1 MFKYPLAVTIDTNI
15 FDAAKFDLCDT
26 SPLKTLENYVK
37 NGKIKVVLSDIV
49 VRESKRHIADQVKKI
64 CGIMRKA
71 RAAALEESTE
81 HLIRTIGL
89 GEILRIVTNK
99 DELISKGEKM
109 FDDFL
114 RTINTEILGA
124 DLIDVGLVLGDYF
137 ETKPPFENSEK
148 KKSEFPDAFIAEQI
162 RKRFGET
169 EEVVIISNDKG
180 FIRACGESENH
191 LFFSSLGKLYN
202 AISKEDAAYDETMA
216 VIKDLQL
223 RISAAVKEYIKDN
236 ENIDVHGL
244 SYDKDGIESGYDYNE
259 FYLHGISDVTFSVH
273 SVDEI
278 SDNISIVTLSC
289 KADIS
294 ADCYYEDYANA
305 PWDPEE
311 KEYVFVDTIK
321 MREEH
326 KARFGCRI
334 EIDRAE
340 KTFKV
345 FPFTVILGGDSR
357 RNRYEVEEHPVEDD
371 EEEIRDMDREALGFQ
386 ALGSYES
393 YLEDNLPDSHF
404 YADII
409 ARFEEINGLYRKYD
423 DCCISFD
430 DLLAE
435 LNTANPK
442 EIIKLIYERLLE
454 VSDIPHIAN
463 IENITDSEIEEIQA
477 WASAQYERASE
488 IADIDTLPDVIS
500 FGETIVIKGV
510 DGGKASLS
518 IGDNQISPDEGS
530 EEVIDICFSNGD
542 ENTTSGYIKL
552 TVGYLN
558 FDEDGGAADGIS
570 DEVEY
575 EYHDILKELDNFIYA
590 QNCLIEKDT
599 RIAEIISEAIKTNGD
614 NTENKKRGTQQPSSA
629 AAPRV
634 IFYSASESVMVN
646 CASSNAASV
655 MLCSL
660 WIVCSA
666 SGRISASISGSA
678 SEIAAIVLRRS
689 CLW

>member
-15 FDAAKFDLCDT
+15 FDAAKFNLGDASTLRI
-26 SPLKTLENYVK
+26 LENYVRR
-37 NGKIKVVLSDIV
+37 GKIKVVLSDIV
-49 VRESKRHIADQVKKI
+49 VRESKRHIAARVKEV
-64 CGIMRKA
+64 CGIVNTA
-71 RAAALEESTE
+71 RNSALKVYNE
-81 HLIRTIGL
+81 HLISSIGMN
-89 GEILRIVTNK
+89 EMFRIVESEDDIIAK
-99 DELISKGEKM
+99 EEKV

-114 RTINTEILGA
+114 CAIDAEILGT
-124 DLIDVGLVLGDYF
+124 DLIDINSVLSDYF
-137 ETKPPFENSEK
+137 GAKPPFEESGK
-148 KKSEFPDAFIAEQI
+148 KKSEFPDAFIAQQI
-162 RKRFGET
+162 RNRFGET
-169 EEVVIISNDKG
+169 ETVIIVSNDKG
-180 FIRACGESENH
+180 FIRACQESENC
-191 LFFSSLGKLYN
+191 LFFNSLGALYN
-202 AISKEDAAYDETMA
+202 AISKEDAAYDDTIA
-216 VIKDLQL
+216 VIKELQL
-223 RISAAVKEYIKDN
+223 RISAAVNEYIKDN
-236 ENIDVHGL
+236 ENIDVNGL

-289 KADIS
+289 KADIF

-454 VSDIPHIAN
+454 ASDIPHIAN

-477 WASAQYERASE
+477 WANAQYERASE

-558 FDEDGGAADGIS
+558 FDEDGGATDGLS
-570 DEVEY
+570 DDVEY
-575 EYHDILKELDNFIYA
+575 EYDDILKELDSFIDA
-590 QNCLIEKDT
+590 QKREVKKDT
-599 RIAEIISEAIKTNGD
+599 KIAEIISDVINAGID
-614 NTENKKRGTQQPSSA
+614 NT
-629 AAPRV
+629 
-634 IFYSASESVMVN
+634 
-646 CASSNAASV
+646 
-655 MLCSL
+655 
-660 WIVCSA
+660 
-666 SGRISASISGSA
+666 
-678 SEIAAIVLRRS
+678 
-689 CLW
+689 

>member
-15 FDAAKFDLCDT
+15 FDAAKFNLGDASTLRI
-26 SPLKTLENYVK
+26 LENYVRR
-37 NGKIKVVLSDIV
+37 GKIKVVLSDIV
-49 VRESKRHIADQVKKI
+49 VRESKRHIAARVKEV
-64 CGIMRKA
+64 CGIVNTA
-71 RAAALEESTE
+71 RNSALKVYNE
-81 HLIRTIGL
+81 HLISSIGMN
-89 GEILRIVTNK
+89 EMFRIVESEDDIIAK
-99 DELISKGEKM
+99 EEKV

-114 RTINTEILGA
+114 CAIDAEILGT
-124 DLIDVGLVLGDYF
+124 DLIDINSVLSDYF
-137 ETKPPFENSEK
+137 GAKPPFEESGK
-148 KKSEFPDAFIAEQI
+148 KKSEFPDAFIAQQI
-162 RKRFGET
+162 RNRFGET
-169 EEVVIISNDKG
+169 ETVIIVSNDKG
-180 FIRACGESENH
+180 FIRACQESENC
-191 LFFSSLGKLYN
+191 LFFNSLGALYN
-202 AISKEDAAYDETMA
+202 AISKEDAAYDDTIA
-216 VIKDLQL
+216 VIKELQL
-223 RISAAVKEYIKDN
+223 RISAAVNEYIKDN
-236 ENIDVHGL
+236 ENIDVNGL

-289 KADIS
+289 KADIF

-442 EIIKLIYERLLE
+442 EIIKLIYERLSE
-454 VSDIPHIAN
+454 ISDIPHIAN
-463 IENITDSEIEEIQA
+463 IENITDSDIEEIQA
-477 WASAQYERASE
+477 WANAQYERVSE
-488 IADIDTLPDVIS
+488 IADIGTLPDVMS

-510 DGGKASLS
+510 DGSKASLS

-558 FDEDGGAADGIS
+558 FDEDGGAADGLS
-570 DEVEY
+570 DDVEY
-575 EYHDILKELDNFIYA
+575 EYDDILKELDNFIYA

-614 NTENKKRGTQQPSSA
+614 NT
-629 AAPRV
+629 
-634 IFYSASESVMVN
+634 
-646 CASSNAASV
+646 
-655 MLCSL
+655 
-660 WIVCSA
+660 
-666 SGRISASISGSA
+666 
-678 SEIAAIVLRRS
+678 
-689 CLW
+689 

>member
-15 FDAAKFDLCDT
+15 FDAARFDLCDT
-26 SPLKTLENYVK
+26 STLKILENYVK
-37 NGKIKVVLSDIV
+37 SGKIKVVLSDIV

-71 RAAALEESTE
+71 RAAALEGSTE
-81 HLIRTIGL
+81 HLITTIGL
-89 GEILRIVTNK
+89 GEILRIVKNK
-99 DELISKGEKM
+99 DELISKGEEM

-114 RTINTEILGA
+114 RTINAEILGV
-124 DLIDVGLVLGDYF
+124 DLIDVGLILGDYF
-137 ETKPPFENSEK
+137 ETKPPFENGEK
-148 KKSEFPDAFIAEQI
+148 KKSEFPDAFIAQQI

-169 EEVVIISNDKG
+169 EKVVIVSNDKG
-180 FIRACGESENH
+180 FIRACGKSENH
-191 LFFSSLGKLYN
+191 RFFNSLGELYN

-216 VIKDLQL
+216 VIKELQL
-223 RISAAVKEYIKDN
+223 RISAAVNEYIKDN

-259 FYLHGISDVTFSVH
+259 FYLHSISDVTFSVH

-357 RNRYEVEEHPVEDD
+357 RNRYEVEEHPVE
-371 EEEIRDMDREALGFQ
+371 EEIRDMDREALGFQ

-404 YADII
+404 CADII
-409 ARFEEINGLYRKYD
+409 ERFEKINGLYRKYD

-430 DLLAE
+430 NLLAE

-454 VSDIPHIAN
+454 ISDIPHIAN
-463 IENITDSEIEEIQA
+463 IENITDSDIEEIQA
-477 WASAQYERASE
+477 WANAQYERVSE
-488 IADIDTLPDVIS
+488 IADIGTLPDVMS

-510 DGGKASLS
+510 DGSKASLS

-558 FDEDGGAADGIS
+558 FDEDGGATDGLS
-570 DEVEY
+570 DDVEY
-575 EYHDILKELDNFIYA
+575 EYDDILKELDSFIDA
-590 QNCLIEKDT
+590 QKREVKKDT
-599 RIAEIISEAIKTNGD
+599 KIAEIISDVINAGID
-614 NTENKKRGTQQPSSA
+614 NT
-629 AAPRV
+629 
-634 IFYSASESVMVN
+634 
-646 CASSNAASV
+646 
-655 MLCSL
+655 
-660 WIVCSA
+660 
-666 SGRISASISGSA
+666 
-678 SEIAAIVLRRS
+678 
-689 CLW
+689 

>member
-15 FDAAKFDLCDT
+15 FDAAKFNLGDASTLRI
-26 SPLKTLENYVK
+26 LENYVRR
-37 NGKIKVVLSDIV
+37 GKIKVVLSDIV
-49 VRESKRHIADQVKKI
+49 VRESKRHIAARVKEV
-64 CGIMRKA
+64 CGIVNTA
-71 RAAALEESTE
+71 RNSALKVYNE
-81 HLIRTIGL
+81 HLISSIGMN
-89 GEILRIVTNK
+89 EMFRIVESEDDIIAK
-99 DELISKGEKM
+99 EEKV

-114 RTINTEILGA
+114 CAIDAEILGT
-124 DLIDVGLVLGDYF
+124 DLIDINSVLSDYF
-137 ETKPPFENSEK
+137 GAKPPFEESGK
-148 KKSEFPDAFIAEQI
+148 KKSEFPDAFIAQQI
-162 RKRFGET
+162 RNRFGET
-169 EEVVIISNDKG
+169 ETVIIVSNDKG
-180 FIRACGESENH
+180 FIRACQESENC
-191 LFFSSLGKLYN
+191 LFFNSLGALYN
-202 AISKEDAAYDETMA
+202 AISKEDAAYDDTIA
-216 VIKDLQL
+216 VIKELQL
-223 RISAAVKEYIKDN
+223 RISAAVNEYIKDN
-236 ENIDVHGL
+236 ENIDVNGL

-289 KADIS
+289 KADIF

-477 WASAQYERASE
+477 WANAQYERASE

-530 EEVIDICFSNGD
+530 EEVIDICFSNRD

-614 NTENKKRGTQQPSSA
+614 NT
-629 AAPRV
+629 
-634 IFYSASESVMVN
+634 
-646 CASSNAASV
+646 
-655 MLCSL
+655 
-660 WIVCSA
+660 
-666 SGRISASISGSA
+666 
-678 SEIAAIVLRRS
+678 
-689 CLW
+689 

>member
-15 FDAAKFDLCDT
+15 FDAAKFNLGDASTLRI
-26 SPLKTLENYVK
+26 LENYVRR
-37 NGKIKVVLSDIV
+37 GKIKVVLSDIV
-49 VRESKRHIADQVKKI
+49 VRESKRHIAARVKEV
-64 CGIMRKA
+64 CGIVNTA
-71 RAAALEESTE
+71 RNSALKVYNE
-81 HLIRTIGL
+81 HLISSIGMN
-89 GEILRIVTNK
+89 EMFRIVESEDDIIAK
-99 DELISKGEKM
+99 EEKV

-114 RTINTEILGA
+114 CAIDAEILGT
-124 DLIDVGLVLGDYF
+124 DLIDINSVLSDYF
-137 ETKPPFENSEK
+137 GAKPPFEESGK
-148 KKSEFPDAFIAEQI
+148 KKSEFPDAFIAQQI
-162 RKRFGET
+162 RNRFGET
-169 EEVVIISNDKG
+169 ETVIIVSNDKG
-180 FIRACGESENH
+180 FIRACQESENC
-191 LFFSSLGKLYN
+191 LFFNSLGALYN
-202 AISKEDAAYDETMA
+202 AISKEDAAYDDTIA
-216 VIKDLQL
+216 VIKELQL
-223 RISAAVKEYIKDN
+223 RISAAVNEYIKDN
-236 ENIDVHGL
+236 ENIDVNGL

-289 KADIS
+289 KADIF

-477 WASAQYERASE
+477 WANAQYERASE

-510 DGGKASLS
+510 DGSKASLS

-614 NTENKKRGTQQPSSA
+614 NT
-629 AAPRV
+629 
-634 IFYSASESVMVN
+634 
-646 CASSNAASV
+646 
-655 MLCSL
+655 
-660 WIVCSA
+660 
-666 SGRISASISGSA
+666 
-678 SEIAAIVLRRS
+678 
-689 CLW
+689 

>member
-26 SPLKTLENYVK
+26 STLKTLENYVK
-37 NGKIKVVLSDIV
+37 SGKIKVVLSDIV

-71 RAAALEESTE
+71 RATALEGSTE
-81 HLIRTIGL
+81 HLINTIGL
-89 GEILRIVTNK
+89 GEILKIVTNK
-99 DELISKGEKM
+99 DELISKGEEM
-109 FDDFL
+109 FDGFL
-114 RTINTEILGA
+114 RTINAEILGA
-124 DLIDVGLVLGDYF
+124 DLIDVSLILGDYF
-137 ETKPPFENSEK
+137 GTKPPFENSEK
-148 KKSEFPDAFIAEQI
+148 KKSEFPDAFIAQQI

-169 EEVVIISNDKG
+169 EEVVIVSNDKG
-180 FIRACGESENH
+180 FIRACRESENH
-191 LFFSSLGKLYN
+191 LFFNSLGELYN

-216 VIKDLQL
+216 VIKELQL
-223 RISAAVKEYIKDN
+223 RISAAVKEYIKGN

-244 SYDKDGIESGYDYNE
+244 SYDKDGIESGYDYSE
-259 FYLHGISDVTFSVH
+259 VYLHSISDVTFSVH

-357 RNRYEVEEHPVEDD
+357 RNRYEVEEHLVEDD

-409 ARFEEINGLYRKYD
+409 ERFEKINGLYRKYD

-435 LNTANPK
+435 LNAANPK
-442 EIIKLIYERLLE
+442 ETIKLIYERLLE
-454 VSDIPHIAN
+454 VSDIPRIAN
-463 IENITDSEIEEIQA
+463 VENITDSEVEEIQA
-477 WASAQYERASE
+477 WANTQYERASE
-488 IADIDTLPDVIS
+488 IADIDTLPDVIA
-500 FGETIVIKGV
+500 FGETIIIRGV
-510 DGGKASLS
+510 DGSEASLS

-530 EEVIDICFSNGD
+530 EEIIDIYFSNGNG
-542 ENTTSGYIKL
+542 NTTSGYIKL
-552 TVGYLN
+552 TVGYLS
-558 FDEDGGAADGIS
+558 FDEDGGTANGLS
-570 DEVEY
+570 DDVEY
-575 EYHDILKELDNFIYA
+575 EFDDILKELDSFIDA
-590 QNCLIEKDT
+590 QNRKVKNDT
-599 RIAEIISEAIKTNGD
+599 KIAEIISEALSAD
-614 NTENKKRGTQQPSSA
+614 MEN
-629 AAPRV
+629 
-634 IFYSASESVMVN
+634 N
-646 CASSNAASV
+646 D
-655 MLCSL
+655 
-660 WIVCSA
+660 
-666 SGRISASISGSA
+666 
-678 SEIAAIVLRRS
+678 
-689 CLW
+689 

>member
-15 FDAAKFDLCDT
+15 FDAARFDLCDT
-26 SPLKTLENYVK
+26 STLKILENYVK
-37 NGKIKVVLSDIV
+37 SGKIKVVLSDIV

-71 RAAALEESTE
+71 RAAALERSTE
-81 HLIRTIGL
+81 HLITTIGL
-89 GEILRIVTNK
+89 GEILRIVKNK
-99 DELISKGEKM
+99 DELISKGEEM

-114 RTINTEILGA
+114 RTINAEILGV
-124 DLIDVGLVLGDYF
+124 DLIDVGLILGDYF
-137 ETKPPFENSEK
+137 ETKPPFENGEK
-148 KKSEFPDAFIAEQI
+148 KKSEFPDAFIAQQI

-169 EEVVIISNDKG
+169 EKVVIVSNDKG

-191 LFFSSLGKLYN
+191 RFFNSLGELYN

-216 VIKDLQL
+216 VIKELQL
-223 RISAAVKEYIKDN
+223 RISAAVNEYIKDN

-259 FYLHGISDVTFSVH
+259 FYLHSISDVTFSVH

-386 ALGSYES
+386 PLGSYES
-393 YLEDNLPDSHF
+393 YLEDNLTDSSF
-404 YADII
+404 YTDII
-409 ARFEEINGLYRKYD
+409 AKFEIINGLYRKYD

-430 DLLAE
+430 ELLTE
-435 LNTANPK
+435 LNAANPK
-442 EIIKLIYERLLE
+442 ETIKLIYERLLE
-454 VSDIPHIAN
+454 VSDIPRIAN
-463 IENITDSEIEEIQA
+463 VENITDSEVEEIQA
-477 WASAQYERASE
+477 WANAQYERASE
-488 IADIDTLPDVIS
+488 IADIDTLPNVIA
-500 FGETIVIKGV
+500 FGETITIRGV
-510 DGGKASLS
+510 DGSEASLS
-518 IGDNQISPDEGS
+518 IGDNQISPDDGS
-530 EEVIDICFSNGD
+530 EEIIDIYFSNGNG
-542 ENTTSGYIKL
+542 NTTSGYIKL
-552 TVGYLN
+552 TVGYLR
-558 FDEDGGAADGIS
+558 FDEDGGAEDGLS
-570 DEVEY
+570 DDVEY
-575 EYHDILKELDNFIYA
+575 EYNDILKELDRFIDV
-590 QNCLIEKDT
+590 QNCEVEKDIK
-599 RIAEIISEAIKTNGD
+599 IAEIISDIINAGID
-614 NTENKKRGTQQPSSA
+614 NT
-629 AAPRV
+629 
-634 IFYSASESVMVN
+634 
-646 CASSNAASV
+646 
-655 MLCSL
+655 
-660 WIVCSA
+660 
-666 SGRISASISGSA
+666 
-678 SEIAAIVLRRS
+678 
-689 CLW
+689 

>member
-15 FDAAKFDLCDT
+15 FDAAKFNLGDASTLRI
-26 SPLKTLENYVK
+26 LENYVRR
-37 NGKIKVVLSDIV
+37 GKIKVVLSDIV
-49 VRESKRHIADQVKKI
+49 VRESKRHIAARVKEV
-64 CGIMRKA
+64 CGIVNTA
-71 RAAALEESTE
+71 RNSALKVYNE
-81 HLIRTIGL
+81 HLISSIGMN
-89 GEILRIVTNK
+89 EMFRIVESEDDIIAK
-99 DELISKGEKM
+99 EEKV

-114 RTINTEILGA
+114 CAIDAEILGT
-124 DLIDVGLVLGDYF
+124 DLIDINSVLSDYF
-137 ETKPPFENSEK
+137 GAKPPFEESGK
-148 KKSEFPDAFIAEQI
+148 KKSEFPDAFIAQQI
-162 RKRFGET
+162 RNRFGET
-169 EEVVIISNDKG
+169 ETVIIVSNDKG
-180 FIRACGESENH
+180 FIRACQESENC
-191 LFFSSLGKLYN
+191 LFFNSLGALYN
-202 AISKEDAAYDETMA
+202 AISKEDAAYDDTIA
-216 VIKDLQL
+216 VIKELQL
-223 RISAAVKEYIKDN
+223 RISAAVNEYIKDN
-236 ENIDVHGL
+236 ENIDVNGL

-289 KADIS
+289 KADIF

-500 FGETIVIKGV
+500 FGETIVIKGI
-510 DGGKASLS
+510 DSSKASLS

-614 NTENKKRGTQQPSSA
+614 NT
-629 AAPRV
+629 
-634 IFYSASESVMVN
+634 
-646 CASSNAASV
+646 
-655 MLCSL
+655 
-660 WIVCSA
+660 
-666 SGRISASISGSA
+666 
-678 SEIAAIVLRRS
+678 
-689 CLW
+689 

>member
-1 MFKYPLAVTIDTNI
+1 
-15 FDAAKFDLCDT
+15 
-26 SPLKTLENYVK
+26 
-37 NGKIKVVLSDIV
+37 
-49 VRESKRHIADQVKKI
+49 
-64 CGIMRKA
+64 
-71 RAAALEESTE
+71 
-81 HLIRTIGL
+81 
-89 GEILRIVTNK
+89 
-99 DELISKGEKM
+99 M

-114 RTINTEILGA
+114 RAINAEILGA
-124 DLIDVGLVLGDYF
+124 DLIDVGLILSDYF
-137 ETKPPFENSEK
+137 GTKPPFENIEK
-148 KKSEFPDAFIAEQI
+148 KKSEFPDAFIAQQI
-162 RKRFGET
+162 RKRFGEA
-169 EEVVIISNDKG
+169 EEVVIVSNDKG
-180 FIRACGESENH
+180 FIRACQESENH
-191 LFFSSLGKLYN
+191 FFFNSLGALYN
-202 AISKEDAAYDETMA
+202 AISKEDAAYDDTIA
-216 VIKDLQL
+216 VIKELQL
-223 RISAAVKEYIKDN
+223 RISAAVKEYIKGN

-244 SYDKDGIESGYDYNE
+244 SYDKDGIESGYDYSE
-259 FYLHGISDVTFSVH
+259 VYLHSISDVTFSVH

-278 SDNISIVTLSC
+278 SENISIVTLSC

-311 KEYVFVDTIK
+311 KEYVFVDTIQ

-334 EIDRAE
+334 EIDREA

-345 FPFTVILGGDSR
+345 FPFIVALGGDSR
-357 RNRYEVEEHPVEDD
+357 SNRYEVEEHPGEDD
-371 EEEIRDMDREALGFQ
+371 EEKIRDMDREALGFQ

-409 ARFEEINGLYRKYD
+409 ERFEKINGLYRKYD

-435 LNTANPK
+435 LNAANPK
-442 EIIKLIYERLLE
+442 ETIKLIYERLLE
-454 VSDIPHIAN
+454 VSDIPRIAN
-463 IENITDSEIEEIQA
+463 VENITDSEVEEIQA
-477 WASAQYERASE
+477 WANAQYERASE
-488 IADIDTLPDVIS
+488 IADIDTLPDVIA
-500 FGETIVIKGV
+500 FGETITIRGV
-510 DGGKASLS
+510 DGSEASLS

-614 NTENKKRGTQQPSSA
+614 NT
-629 AAPRV
+629 
-634 IFYSASESVMVN
+634 
-646 CASSNAASV
+646 
-655 MLCSL
+655 
-660 WIVCSA
+660 
-666 SGRISASISGSA
+666 
-678 SEIAAIVLRRS
+678 
-689 CLW
+689 

>member
-15 FDAAKFDLCDT
+15 FDAAKFNLGDASTLRI
-26 SPLKTLENYVK
+26 LENYVRR
-37 NGKIKVVLSDIV
+37 GKIKVVLSDIV
-49 VRESKRHIADQVKKI
+49 VRESKRHIAARVKEV
-64 CGIMRKA
+64 CGIVNTA
-71 RAAALEESTE
+71 RNSALKVYNE
-81 HLIRTIGL
+81 HLISSIGMN
-89 GEILRIVTNK
+89 EMFRIVESEDDIIAK
-99 DELISKGEKM
+99 EEKV

-114 RTINTEILGA
+114 CAIDAEILGT
-124 DLIDVGLVLGDYF
+124 DLIDINSVLSDYF
-137 ETKPPFENSEK
+137 GAKPPFEESGK
-148 KKSEFPDAFIAEQI
+148 KKSEFPDAFIAQQI
-162 RKRFGET
+162 RNRFGET
-169 EEVVIISNDKG
+169 ETVIIVSNDKG
-180 FIRACGESENH
+180 FIRACQESENH

-202 AISKEDAAYDETMA
+202 AISKEDAAYDDTIA
-216 VIKDLQL
+216 VIKELQL
-223 RISAAVKEYIKDN
+223 RISAAVNEYIKDN
-236 ENIDVHGL
+236 ENIDVNGL

-289 KADIS
+289 KADIF

-409 ARFEEINGLYRKYD
+409 ERFEKINGLYRKYD

-500 FGETIVIKGV
+500 FGETIVIKGI
-510 DGGKASLS
+510 DSSKASLS

-614 NTENKKRGTQQPSSA
+614 NT
-629 AAPRV
+629 
-634 IFYSASESVMVN
+634 
-646 CASSNAASV
+646 
-655 MLCSL
+655 
-660 WIVCSA
+660 
-666 SGRISASISGSA
+666 
-678 SEIAAIVLRRS
+678 
-689 CLW
+689 

>member
-15 FDAAKFDLCDT
+15 FDAAKFNLGDASTLRI
-26 SPLKTLENYVK
+26 LENYVRR
-37 NGKIKVVLSDIV
+37 GKIKVVLSDIV
-49 VRESKRHIADQVKKI
+49 VRESKRHIAARVKEV
-64 CGIMRKA
+64 CGIVNTA
-71 RAAALEESTE
+71 RNSALKVYNE
-81 HLIRTIGL
+81 HLISSIGMN
-89 GEILRIVTNK
+89 EMFRIVESEDDIIAK
-99 DELISKGEKM
+99 EEKV

-114 RTINTEILGA
+114 CAIDAEILGT
-124 DLIDVGLVLGDYF
+124 DLIDINSVLSDYF
-137 ETKPPFENSEK
+137 GAKPPFEESGK
-148 KKSEFPDAFIAEQI
+148 KKSEFPDAFIAQQI
-162 RKRFGET
+162 RNRFGET
-169 EEVVIISNDKG
+169 ETVIIVSNDKG
-180 FIRACGESENH
+180 FIRACQESENC
-191 LFFSSLGKLYN
+191 LFFNSLGALYN
-202 AISKEDAAYDETMA
+202 AISKEDAAYDDTIA
-216 VIKDLQL
+216 VIKELQL
-223 RISAAVKEYIKDN
+223 RISAAVNEYIKDN
-236 ENIDVHGL
+236 ENIDVNGL

-289 KADIS
+289 KADIF

-409 ARFEEINGLYRKYD
+409 ARFEEINGLHRKYD

-477 WASAQYERASE
+477 WANAQYERASE

-614 NTENKKRGTQQPSSA
+614 NT
-629 AAPRV
+629 
-634 IFYSASESVMVN
+634 
-646 CASSNAASV
+646 
-655 MLCSL
+655 
-660 WIVCSA
+660 
-666 SGRISASISGSA
+666 
-678 SEIAAIVLRRS
+678 
-689 CLW
+689 

>member
-15 FDAAKFDLCDT
+15 FDAAKFNLGDASTLRI
-26 SPLKTLENYVK
+26 LENYVRR
-37 NGKIKVVLSDIV
+37 GKIKVVLSDIV
-49 VRESKRHIADQVKKI
+49 VRESKRHIAARVKEV
-64 CGIMRKA
+64 CGIVNTA
-71 RAAALEESTE
+71 RNSALKVYNE
-81 HLIRTIGL
+81 HLISSIGMN
-89 GEILRIVTNK
+89 EMFRIVESEDDIIAK
-99 DELISKGEKM
+99 EEKV

-114 RTINTEILGA
+114 CAIDAEILGT
-124 DLIDVGLVLGDYF
+124 DLIDINSVLSDYF
-137 ETKPPFENSEK
+137 GAKPPFEESGK
-148 KKSEFPDAFIAEQI
+148 KKSEFPDAFIAQQI
-162 RKRFGET
+162 RNRFGET
-169 EEVVIISNDKG
+169 ETVIIVSNDKG
-180 FIRACGESENH
+180 FIRACQESENC
-191 LFFSSLGKLYN
+191 LFFNSLGALYN
-202 AISKEDAAYDETMA
+202 AISKEDAAYDDTIA
-216 VIKDLQL
+216 VIKELQL
-223 RISAAVKEYIKDN
+223 RISAAVNEYIKDN
-236 ENIDVHGL
+236 ENIDVNGL

-289 KADIS
+289 KADIF

-477 WASAQYERASE
+477 WANAQYERASE

-500 FGETIVIKGV
+500 FGETITIRGV
-510 DGGKASLS
+510 DGSEASLS

-614 NTENKKRGTQQPSSA
+614 NT
-629 AAPRV
+629 
-634 IFYSASESVMVN
+634 
-646 CASSNAASV
+646 
-655 MLCSL
+655 
-660 WIVCSA
+660 
-666 SGRISASISGSA
+666 
-678 SEIAAIVLRRS
+678 
-689 CLW
+689 

>member
-15 FDAAKFDLCDT
+15 FDAAKFNLGDASTLRI
-26 SPLKTLENYVK
+26 LENYVRR
-37 NGKIKVVLSDIV
+37 GKIKVVLSDIF
-49 VRESKRHIADQVKKI
+49 VRESKRHIAARVKEV
-64 CGIMRKA
+64 CGIVNTA
-71 RAAALEESTE
+71 RNSALKVYNE
-81 HLIRTIGL
+81 HLISSIGMN
-89 GEILRIVTNK
+89 EMFRIVESEDDIIAK
-99 DELISKGEKM
+99 EEKV

-114 RTINTEILGA
+114 CAIDAEILGT
-124 DLIDVGLVLGDYF
+124 DLIDINSVLSDYF
-137 ETKPPFENSEK
+137 GAKPPFEESGK
-148 KKSEFPDAFIAEQI
+148 KKSEFPDAFIAQQI
-162 RKRFGET
+162 RNRFGET
-169 EEVVIISNDKG
+169 ETVVIVSNDKG
-180 FIRACGESENH
+180 FIRACRESENH
-191 LFFSSLGKLYN
+191 LFFNSLGALYN
-202 AISKEDAAYDETMA
+202 AISKEDAAYDDTIA
-216 VIKDLQL
+216 VIKELQL
-223 RISAAVKEYIKDN
+223 RISAAVNEYIKDN
-236 ENIDVHGL
+236 ENIDVNGL

-311 KEYVFVDTIK
+311 KEYVFVDTIQ

-334 EIDRAE
+334 EIDREA

-357 RNRYEVEEHPVEDD
+357 SNRYEVEEHPVEDD

-409 ARFEEINGLYRKYD
+409 ERFEKINGLYRKYD

-430 DLLAE
+430 NLLAE

-454 VSDIPHIAN
+454 ISDIPHIAN
-463 IENITDSEIEEIQA
+463 IENITDSDIEEIQA
-477 WASAQYERASE
+477 WANAQYERVSE
-488 IADIDTLPDVIS
+488 IADIGTLPDVMS

-510 DGGKASLS
+510 DGSEASLS

-614 NTENKKRGTQQPSSA
+614 NT
-629 AAPRV
+629 
-634 IFYSASESVMVN
+634 
-646 CASSNAASV
+646 
-655 MLCSL
+655 
-660 WIVCSA
+660 
-666 SGRISASISGSA
+666 
-678 SEIAAIVLRRS
+678 
-689 CLW
+689 

>member
-15 FDAAKFDLCDT
+15 FDAAKFNLGDASTLRI
-26 SPLKTLENYVK
+26 LENYVRR
-37 NGKIKVVLSDIV
+37 GKIKVVLSDIV
-49 VRESKRHIADQVKKI
+49 VRESKRHIAARVKEV
-64 CGIMRKA
+64 CGIVNTA
-71 RAAALEESTE
+71 RNSALKVYNE
-81 HLIRTIGL
+81 HLISSIGMN
-89 GEILRIVTNK
+89 EMFRIVESEDDIIAK
-99 DELISKGEKM
+99 EEKV

-114 RTINTEILGA
+114 CAIDAEILGT
-124 DLIDVGLVLGDYF
+124 DLIDINSVLSDYF
-137 ETKPPFENSEK
+137 GAKPPFEESGK
-148 KKSEFPDAFIAEQI
+148 KKSEFPDAFIAQQI
-162 RKRFGET
+162 RNRFGET
-169 EEVVIISNDKG
+169 ETVIIVSNDKG
-180 FIRACGESENH
+180 FIRACQESENC
-191 LFFSSLGKLYN
+191 LFFNSLGALYN
-202 AISKEDAAYDETMA
+202 AISKEDAAYDDTIA
-216 VIKDLQL
+216 VIKELQL
-223 RISAAVKEYIKDN
+223 RISAAVNEYIKDN
-236 ENIDVHGL
+236 ENIDVNGL

-289 KADIS
+289 KADIF

-409 ARFEEINGLYRKYD
+409 VRFEEINGLYRKYD

-454 VSDIPHIAN
+454 ASDIPHIAN

-477 WASAQYERASE
+477 WANAQYERASE

-614 NTENKKRGTQQPSSA
+614 NT
-629 AAPRV
+629 
-634 IFYSASESVMVN
+634 
-646 CASSNAASV
+646 
-655 MLCSL
+655 
-660 WIVCSA
+660 
-666 SGRISASISGSA
+666 
-678 SEIAAIVLRRS
+678 
-689 CLW
+689 

>member
-15 FDAAKFDLCDT
+15 FDAAKFNLGDASTLRI
-26 SPLKTLENYVK
+26 LENYVRR
-37 NGKIKVVLSDIV
+37 GKIKVVLSDIV
-49 VRESKRHIADQVKKI
+49 VRESKRHIAARVKEV
-64 CGIMRKA
+64 CGIVNTA
-71 RAAALEESTE
+71 RNSALKVYNE
-81 HLIRTIGL
+81 HLISSIGMN
-89 GEILRIVTNK
+89 EMFRIVESEDDIIAK
-99 DELISKGEKM
+99 EEKV

-114 RTINTEILGA
+114 CAIDAEILGT
-124 DLIDVGLVLGDYF
+124 DLIDINSVLSDYF
-137 ETKPPFENSEK
+137 GAKPPFEESGK
-148 KKSEFPDAFIAEQI
+148 KKSEFPDAFIAQQI
-162 RKRFGET
+162 RNRFGET
-169 EEVVIISNDKG
+169 ETVIIVSNDKG
-180 FIRACGESENH
+180 FIRACQESENH

-289 KADIS
+289 KADIF

-614 NTENKKRGTQQPSSA
+614 NT
-629 AAPRV
+629 
-634 IFYSASESVMVN
+634 
-646 CASSNAASV
+646 
-655 MLCSL
+655 
-660 WIVCSA
+660 
-666 SGRISASISGSA
+666 
-678 SEIAAIVLRRS
+678 
-689 CLW
+689 

>member
-1 MFKYPLAVTIDTNI
+1 MFKYPLVVTIDTNI
-15 FDAAKFDLCDT
+15 FDAAKYNLSDASTLRI
-26 SPLKTLENYVK
+26 LENHVK
-37 NGKIKVVLSDIV
+37 SGKIKVVLSDIV
-49 VRESKRHIADQVKKI
+49 VQESKKHIAARVKEV
-64 CGIMRKA
+64 CGIVNIA
-71 RAAALEESTE
+71 RNSALKVYNE
-81 HLIRTIGL
+81 HLISSIGMN
-89 GEILRIVTNK
+89 EMFRIVESEDDIIAK
-99 DELISKGEKM
+99 EEKV

-114 RTINTEILGA
+114 CAIDAEILGT
-124 DLIDVGLVLGDYF
+124 DLIDINSVLSDYF
-137 ETKPPFENSEK
+137 GAKPPFEESGK
-148 KKSEFPDAFIAEQI
+148 KKSEFPDAFIAQQI
-162 RKRFGET
+162 RNRFGET
-169 EEVVIISNDKG
+169 ETVVIVSNDKG
-180 FIRACGESENH
+180 FIRACRESENH
-191 LFFSSLGKLYN
+191 LFFNSLGALYN
-202 AISKEDAAYDETMA
+202 AISKEDAAYDDTIA
-216 VIKDLQL
+216 VIKELQL
-223 RISAAVKEYIKDN
+223 RISAAVKEYIKGN

-244 SYDKDGIESGYDYNE
+244 SYDKDGIESGYDYSE
-259 FYLHGISDVTFSVH
+259 VYLHSISDVTFSVH

-278 SDNISIVTLSC
+278 SENKSIVTLSC

-311 KEYVFVDTIK
+311 KEYVFVDTIQ

-334 EIDRAE
+334 EIDREA
-340 KTFKV
+340 KAFKV
-345 FPFTVILGGDSR
+345 FPFIVALGGDSR
-357 RNRYEVEEHPVEDD
+357 SNRYEVEEHPGEDD
-371 EEEIRDMDREALGFQ
+371 EEKIRDMDREALGFQ

-409 ARFEEINGLYRKYD
+409 ERFEKINGLYRKYD

-500 FGETIVIKGV
+500 FGETIVIKGI
-510 DGGKASLS
+510 DSSKASLS

-614 NTENKKRGTQQPSSA
+614 NT
-629 AAPRV
+629 
-634 IFYSASESVMVN
+634 
-646 CASSNAASV
+646 
-655 MLCSL
+655 
-660 WIVCSA
+660 
-666 SGRISASISGSA
+666 
-678 SEIAAIVLRRS
+678 
-689 CLW
+689 

>member
-26 SPLKTLENYVK
+26 STLKILENYVK
-37 NGKIKVVLSDIV
+37 SGKIKVVLSDIV

-71 RAAALEESTE
+71 RAAALEGSTE
-81 HLIRTIGL
+81 HLINTIGL

-99 DELISKGEKM
+99 DELISKGEEM

-114 RTINTEILGA
+114 RTINAEILGA
-124 DLIDVGLVLGDYF
+124 DLIDVGLILGDYF
-137 ETKPPFENSEK
+137 GTKPPFENSEK
-148 KKSEFPDAFIAEQI
+148 KKSEFPDAFIAQQI

-169 EEVVIISNDKG
+169 EEVVIVSNDKG
-180 FIRACGESENH
+180 FIRACRESENH
-191 LFFSSLGKLYN
+191 LFFNSLGELYN

-216 VIKDLQL
+216 VIKELQL
-223 RISAAVKEYIKDN
+223 RISAAVNEYIKDN
-236 ENIDVHGL
+236 DNIDVHGL
-244 SYDKDGIESGYDYNE
+244 SYDKDGIESGYDYSE
-259 FYLHGISDVTFSVH
+259 VYLHSISDVTFSVH

-278 SDNISIVTLSC
+278 SENKSIVTLSC

-311 KEYVFVDTIK
+311 KEYVFVDTIQ

-334 EIDRAE
+334 EIDREA

-345 FPFTVILGGDSR
+345 FPFIVALGGDSR
-357 RNRYEVEEHPVEDD
+357 SNRYEVEEHPGEDD
-371 EEEIRDMDREALGFQ
+371 EEKIRDMDREALGFQ

-442 EIIKLIYERLLE
+442 EIIKLIYERLSE
-454 VSDIPHIAN
+454 ISDIPHIAN
-463 IENITDSEIEEIQA
+463 IENITDSDIEEIQA
-477 WASAQYERASE
+477 WANAQYERVSE
-488 IADIDTLPDVIS
+488 IADIGTLPDVMS

-510 DGGKASLS
+510 DGSKASLS

-614 NTENKKRGTQQPSSA
+614 NT
-629 AAPRV
+629 
-634 IFYSASESVMVN
+634 
-646 CASSNAASV
+646 
-655 MLCSL
+655 
-660 WIVCSA
+660 
-666 SGRISASISGSA
+666 
-678 SEIAAIVLRRS
+678 
-689 CLW
+689 

>member
-1 MFKYPLAVTIDTNI
+1 MFIYPLAVTIDTNI
-15 FDAAKFDLCDT
+15 FDAARFDLCDT
-26 SPLKTLENYVK
+26 CTLKIFENYVK
-37 NGKIKVVLSDIV
+37 SGKIKVVLSDIV

-71 RAAALEESTE
+71 RAAALEGSTE
-81 HLIRTIGL
+81 HLITTIGL
-89 GEILRIVTNK
+89 GEILRIVKNK
-99 DELISKGEKM
+99 DELISKGEEM

-114 RTINTEILGA
+114 RTINAEILGV
-124 DLIDVGLVLGDYF
+124 DLIDVGLILGDYF
-137 ETKPPFENSEK
+137 ETKPPFENGEK
-148 KKSEFPDAFIAEQI
+148 KKSEFPDAFIAQQI

-169 EEVVIISNDKG
+169 EKVVIVSNDKG
-180 FIRACGESENH
+180 FIRACGKSENH
-191 LFFSSLGKLYN
+191 RFFNSLGELYN

-216 VIKDLQL
+216 VIKELQL
-223 RISAAVKEYIKDN
+223 RISAAVNEYIKDN

-259 FYLHGISDVTFSVH
+259 FYLHSISDVTFSVH

-311 KEYVFVDTIK
+311 KEYVFVDTIQ

-334 EIDRAE
+334 EIDREA

-345 FPFTVILGGDSR
+345 FPFIVALGGDSR
-357 RNRYEVEEHPVEDD
+357 SNRYEVEEHPGEDD
-371 EEEIRDMDREALGFQ
+371 EEKIRDMDREALGFQ

-409 ARFEEINGLYRKYD
+409 ERFEKINGLYRKYD

-435 LNTANPK
+435 LNAANPK
-442 EIIKLIYERLLE
+442 ETIKLIYERLLE
-454 VSDIPHIAN
+454 VSDIPRIAN
-463 IENITDSEIEEIQA
+463 VENITDSEVEEIQA
-477 WASAQYERASE
+477 WANAQYERASE
-488 IADIDTLPDVIS
+488 IADIDTLPDVIA
-500 FGETIVIKGV
+500 FGETITIRGV
-510 DGGKASLS
+510 DGSEASLS

-558 FDEDGGAADGIS
+558 FDEDGGATDGLS
-570 DEVEY
+570 DDVEY
-575 EYHDILKELDNFIYA
+575 EYDDILKELDSFIDA
-590 QNCLIEKDT
+590 QKREVKKDT
-599 RIAEIISEAIKTNGD
+599 KIAEIISDVINAGID
-614 NTENKKRGTQQPSSA
+614 NT
-629 AAPRV
+629 
-634 IFYSASESVMVN
+634 
-646 CASSNAASV
+646 
-655 MLCSL
+655 
-660 WIVCSA
+660 
-666 SGRISASISGSA
+666 
-678 SEIAAIVLRRS
+678 
-689 CLW
+689 

>member
-26 SPLKTLENYVK
+26 STLKILENYVK
-37 NGKIKVVLSDIV
+37 SGKIKVVLSDIV

-71 RAAALEESTE
+71 RAAALEGSTE
-81 HLIRTIGL
+81 HLINTIGL

-99 DELISKGEKM
+99 DELISKGEEM

-114 RTINTEILGA
+114 RTINAEILGA
-124 DLIDVGLVLGDYF
+124 DLIDVGLILGDYF
-137 ETKPPFENSEK
+137 GTKPPFENSEK
-148 KKSEFPDAFIAEQI
+148 KKSEFPDAFIAQQI

-169 EEVVIISNDKG
+169 EEVVIVSNDKG
-180 FIRACGESENH
+180 FIRACRESENH
-191 LFFSSLGKLYN
+191 LFFNSLGELYN

-216 VIKDLQL
+216 VIKELQL
-223 RISAAVKEYIKDN
+223 RISAAVNEYIKDN
-236 ENIDVHGL
+236 DNIDVHGL
-244 SYDKDGIESGYDYNE
+244 SYDKDGIESGYDYSE
-259 FYLHGISDVTFSVH
+259 VYLHSISDVTFSVH

-278 SDNISIVTLSC
+278 SENKSIVTLSC

-311 KEYVFVDTIK
+311 KEYVFVDTIQ

-334 EIDRAE
+334 EIDREA

-345 FPFTVILGGDSR
+345 FPFIVALGGDSR
-357 RNRYEVEEHPVEDD
+357 SNRYEVEEHPGEDD
-371 EEEIRDMDREALGFQ
+371 EEKIRDMDREALGFQ

-409 ARFEEINGLYRKYD
+409 ERFEKINGLYRKYD

-435 LNTANPK
+435 LNAANPK
-442 EIIKLIYERLLE
+442 ETIKLIYERLLE
-454 VSDIPHIAN
+454 VSDIPRIAN
-463 IENITDSEIEEIQA
+463 VENITDSEVEEIQA
-477 WASAQYERASE
+477 WANAQYERASE
-488 IADIDTLPDVIS
+488 IADIDTLPDVIA
-500 FGETIVIKGV
+500 FGETITIRGV
-510 DGGKASLS
+510 DGSEASLS

-614 NTENKKRGTQQPSSA
+614 NT
-629 AAPRV
+629 
-634 IFYSASESVMVN
+634 
-646 CASSNAASV
+646 
-655 MLCSL
+655 
-660 WIVCSA
+660 
-666 SGRISASISGSA
+666 
-678 SEIAAIVLRRS
+678 
-689 CLW
+689 

>member
-15 FDAAKFDLCDT
+15 FDAAKFNLGDASTLRI
-26 SPLKTLENYVK
+26 LENYVRR
-37 NGKIKVVLSDIV
+37 GKIKVVLSDIV
-49 VRESKRHIADQVKKI
+49 VRESKRHIAARVKEV
-64 CGIMRKA
+64 CGIVNTA
-71 RAAALEESTE
+71 RNSALKVYNE
-81 HLIRTIGL
+81 HLISSIGMN
-89 GEILRIVTNK
+89 EMFRIVESEDDIIAK
-99 DELISKGEKM
+99 EEKV

-114 RTINTEILGA
+114 CAIDAEILGT
-124 DLIDVGLVLGDYF
+124 DLIDINSVLSDYF
-137 ETKPPFENSEK
+137 GAKPPFEESGK
-148 KKSEFPDAFIAEQI
+148 KKSEFPDAFIAQQI
-162 RKRFGET
+162 RNRFGET
-169 EEVVIISNDKG
+169 ETVIIVSNDKG
-180 FIRACGESENH
+180 FIRACQESENH

-202 AISKEDAAYDETMA
+202 AISKEDAAYDDTIA
-216 VIKDLQL
+216 VIKELQL
-223 RISAAVKEYIKDN
+223 RISAAVNEYIKDN
-236 ENIDVHGL
+236 ENIDVNGL

-289 KADIS
+289 KADIF

-477 WASAQYERASE
+477 WANAQYERASE

-500 FGETIVIKGV
+500 FGETIVIKGI
-510 DGGKASLS
+510 DSGKASLS

-614 NTENKKRGTQQPSSA
+614 NT
-629 AAPRV
+629 
-634 IFYSASESVMVN
+634 
-646 CASSNAASV
+646 
-655 MLCSL
+655 
-660 WIVCSA
+660 
-666 SGRISASISGSA
+666 
-678 SEIAAIVLRRS
+678 
-689 CLW
+689 